1 MVMILENHL
10 GSLEIILFFPP
21 HPLEIILKRIIFNT
35 EVLNAWQSLAQ
46 KLRQWRTSATV
57 SKSAVSSISSLKAD

>member
-10 GSLEIILFFPP
+10 GSLEIILFFSP

-46 KLRQWRTSATV
+46 KLRQWRTSTTV
-57 SKSAVSSISSLKAD
+57 SKSAVSSISTLKAD